1 MSKPKKV
8 VVTNFCGNIG
18 KSSIAKELLL
28 PRLGVK
34 SENVFS
40 VESINGGIGDDGVEA
55 QTLKAK
61 LFNELVDAIMLA
73 DSAIVDVGAS
83 NVEEFFLKM
92 ELLEGSHEEF
102 DYFLVPC
109 TKGTHPE
116 GETVKTVKALRAL
129 GVPYKKIKVVF
140 NMVENIDDDI
150 SQMFPGV
157 LALNQLKDAVVNT
170 DAVIFYS
177 DAFDRLKEMKLSVQG
192 VLADDFD
199 YRANLNV
206 VRGTD
211 QEEYCLQRIAL
222 RRLCSSVNKNLDSV
236 YATLFR

>member
-18 KSSIAKELLL
+18 KSSIALQLLM

-34 SENVFS
+34 AENVFS
-40 VESINGGIGDDGVEA
+40 VETINGGIGDDGVDA

-61 LFNELVDAIMLA
+61 LFNEMVDAIMLA

-83 NVEEFFLKM
+83 NVEEFFRKM

-102 DYFLVPC
+102 DYFVVPC
-109 TKGTHPE
+109 TSDSHPQR
-116 GETVKTVKALRAL
+116 ETVKTVKALRAL

-150 SQMFPGV
+150 SQIFPQV
-157 LALNQLKDAVVNT
+157 VALGKLKDAVVNT
-170 DAVIFYS
+170 DAVIFHS
-177 DAFDRLKEMKLSVQG
+177 DAFNKLKDMKLTVQG

-199 YRANLNV
+199 YRANLNA

-211 QEEYCLQRIAL
+211 QEEHYLQRIAL
-222 RRLCSSVNKNLDSV
+222 RRLCSSVNKNLDNV
-236 YATLFR
+236 YATLDL